1 MNKKAVKMVKLGK
14 EKPDMVFN
22 KVWEVTQMTWP
33 EPTPEKIDRTKV
45 RLTYAG

>member
-1 MNKKAVKMVKLGK
+1 MNKKAVKMVKLGE

-33 EPTPEKIDRTKV
+33 EPIPKKMDRTKV
-45 RLTYAG
+45 KLIRVS